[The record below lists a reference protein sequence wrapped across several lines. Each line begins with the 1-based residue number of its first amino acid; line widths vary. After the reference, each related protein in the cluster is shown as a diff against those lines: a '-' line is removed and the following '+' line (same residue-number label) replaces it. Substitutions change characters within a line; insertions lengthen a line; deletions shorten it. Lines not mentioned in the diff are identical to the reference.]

1 MWLLG
6 FELRTFGRAVTAL
19 NPRAISPGLRI
30 EDFKNDINNSLKE
43 IQKNTGKQIE
53 ALKKGNTKSHKKLQ
67 ENTVKHLK
75 EVNKTIQDL
84 KMEIE
89 IINKSQW
96 ETTL

>member
-1 MWLLG
+1 MMM
-6 FELRTFGRAVTAL
+6 
-19 NPRAISPGLRI
+19 I
-30 EDFKNDINNSLKE
+30 EEFKKDINNSLKE